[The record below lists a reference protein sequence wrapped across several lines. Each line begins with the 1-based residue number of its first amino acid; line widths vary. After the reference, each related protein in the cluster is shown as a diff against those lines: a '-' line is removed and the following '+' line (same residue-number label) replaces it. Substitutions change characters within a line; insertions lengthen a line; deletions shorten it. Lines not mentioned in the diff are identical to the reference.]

1 LPAASAIGTT
11 PESATKVRRDIE
23 REFMPKT
30 ITWSGKLEI
39 MQYARLG
46 DTGLIVS
53 RLAFGAMTF
62 GTGKGPFAAVSKVGP
77 ELADQIIG
85 KTLDAGINFFNTADG
100 YTGGQ
105 SEEML
110 GKALGAR
117 RKDVAIATKVA
128 FRTGEA
134 MIHQGLSRQH
144 IFASAEGSLKRLGTD
159 YIDVYL
165 VHRVDIHTPVEE
177 TVDALND
184 LVRQGKVRYV
194 GFSNWP
200 AWMAAKALGIQ
211 KRHGGARFRAA
222 EMYYS
227 LVGRD
232 VEYDVVPFLEDA
244 GIGMMVWSPLAGGFL
259 TGKYTRENPQGDGGR
274 LTGFDMLPYDRE
286 KGHTVVDKLREI
298 AKAHTASPAQIALA
312 WLLRKP
318 SVASILIGANKI
330 AQLDDNLGA
339 MNVQLSDEQMTQ
351 LDELTAPAPL
361 YPHWFTARVKDPVV
375 AAGLSGKQ

>member
-1 LPAASAIGTT
+1 
-11 PESATKVRRDIE
+11 
-23 REFMPKT
+23 
-30 ITWSGKLEI
+30 
-39 MQYARLG
+39 
-46 DTGLIVS
+46 
-53 RLAFGAMTF
+53 MTF

-105 SEEML
+105 SEQML

-117 RKDVAIATKVA
+117 RKDVVVSTKCG
-128 FRTGEA
+128 FRSSDP
-134 MIHQGLSRQH
+134 ILHQGLSRQH
-144 IFASAEGSLKRLGTD
+144 IFAAAEGSLKRLGTD

-165 VHRVDIHTPVEE
+165 VHRVDLNTPVEE
-177 TVDALND
+177 TAGALDD

-200 AWMAAKALGIQ
+200 AWMAAKAVGIQ
-211 KRHGGARFRAA
+211 QRRGWAPFRAA

-232 VEYDVVPFLEDA
+232 VEYDIVPFLEDA

-259 TGKYTRENPQGDGGR
+259 SGKYTRENPQGDGGR

-298 AKAHTASPAQIALA
+298 AKAHGVSPAQIALA
-312 WLLRKP
+312 WLLGKRG
-318 SVASILIGANKI
+318 VTSILVGANKLTQLEDNLAAVGVQLSAEQS
-330 AQLDDNLGA
+330 AQLD
-339 MNVQLSDEQMTQ
+339 Q
-351 LDELTAPAPL
+351 LTAPAPL
-361 YPHWFTARVKDPVV
+361 YPHWFTQRVQDAAV
-375 AAGLSGKQ
+375 AEALQRGKALQAAQR